1 MEALYR
7 IIYGFSLQEWSTE
20 ITGLPLGFRIRRKES
35 LNDFTLD
42 TIIHF
47 AT

>member
-1 MEALYR
+1 MDALYC
-7 IIYGFSLQEWSTE
+7 IIYGFSLQEWSIE
-20 ITGLPLGFRIRRKES
+20 ITGLHLGLRMRQKGS

-42 TIIHF
+42 TIIRF

>member
-1 MEALYR
+1 MDALYY
-7 IIYGFSLQEWSTE
+7 IIYGFSLQAWSIE
-20 ITGLPLGFRIRRKES
+20 ITGLPLGFRMRRKES

-42 TIIHF
+42 TIIRF